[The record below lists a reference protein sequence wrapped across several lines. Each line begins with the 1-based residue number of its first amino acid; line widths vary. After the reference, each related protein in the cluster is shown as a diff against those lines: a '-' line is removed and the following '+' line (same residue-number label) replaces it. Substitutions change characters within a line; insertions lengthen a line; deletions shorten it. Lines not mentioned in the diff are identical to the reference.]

1 MTNQNVT
8 EPVVKTIKIRLP
20 KWVRCPSCCQRQ
32 PFKKERENWKMVK
45 DISLNKAKILKVQ
58 TVYAKC
64 LNPACNLNSFALRGK
79 FERYQRA
86 TARLKAE
93 AVAGLVEDN
102 STLPKVA
109 QRLNRSFNTTGSK
122 SAIDRWK
129 HEEASKYTFESI
141 IPHLNFSG
149 ILCFDEYKPKRSKT
163 YDLIASDALSNKIL
177 YIDNV
182 PSLYYTPKFRA
193 GGIARGHIEDFIRKL
208 KGLSIIPYAVIIDL
222 ATAYP
227 KQVRK
232 VYPDVI
238 IQFDYFHVIQEIQR
252 CIRNA
257 IVDFRTKFIQP
268 DMREE
273 RSELWHYKWKL
284 LKNMD
289 NWTIKDHRV
298 MEDVISHYRGTIIE
312 KILIFKE
319 QIRDMFD
326 NSKSTLEAYHKRRL
340 LSGET
345 YWQDSYHLTKTM
357 KFISSWKFEY
367 MITYLSHPE
376 VPRSGNSETCIKV
389 WRQMEKVRY
398 GMSIQGRQDHLK
410 LYQITKYLGGTLPKT
425 KN

>member
-1 MTNQNVT
+1 MTNQNDIT
-8 EPVVKTIKIRLP
+8 APVIKTINIRLP

-45 DISLNKAKILKVQ
+45 DISLNKTKILKVQ

-64 LNPACNLNSFALRGK
+64 LNPDCSLNSFALRGK

-86 TARLKAE
+86 TSRLKEE
-93 AVAGLVEDN
+93 AVASLIEDN
-102 STLPKVA
+102 STLPRVA

-129 HEEASKYTFESI
+129 HEEASKYKFEDI
-141 IPHLNFSG
+141 IPHLSFSG

-163 YDLIASDALSNKIL
+163 YDLIASDAISNKIL

-208 KGLSIIPYAVIIDL
+208 KELSIIPYAVIIDL

-257 IVDFRTKFIQP
+257 IIDFRAKLSQP
-268 DMREE
+268 DISVKNLSKPQKNPTLSATNLKCHF
-273 RSELWHYKWKL
+273 RS
-284 LKNMD
+284 
-289 NWTIKDHRV
+289 
-298 MEDVISHYRGTIIE
+298 
-312 KILIFKE
+312 
-319 QIRDMFD
+319 
-326 NSKSTLEAYHKRRL
+326 
-340 LSGET
+340 
-345 YWQDSYHLTKTM
+345 
-357 KFISSWKFEY
+357 
-367 MITYLSHPE
+367 
-376 VPRSGNSETCIKV
+376 
-389 WRQMEKVRY
+389 
-398 GMSIQGRQDHLK
+398 
-410 LYQITKYLGGTLPKT
+410 
-425 KN
+425 